1 MTGVRWRL
9 KSGISTPAPH
19 TFVVSMRKAEHPPDV
34 ALTQHYG
41 PVRTRSRAFPAP
53 ATLLWVA
60 HAHVLVEQESD
71 HAEDIAPAHLRTFSA
86 GLAELGVDLDIAG
99 RPAWLM
105 ISPGAA

>member
-1 MTGVRWRL
+1 
-9 KSGISTPAPH
+9 
-19 TFVVSMRKAEHPPDV
+19 MRKAEHPPDV

-41 PVRTRSRAFPAP
+41 PVRTRSRASPAP